1 MKIALALHTIPHSDM
16 NLLRC
21 RRALIHPLVSGACF
35 EHKLD
40 AHPNSKIERST
51 CAVIAEELES
61 TSSITAAVL
70 DIILTAEHKKISTEH
85 LCPVAAALNIIP
97 SGSHNLRF
105 EVRASLRKCLQSCQS
120 TSVGNCS
127 FTPVAEFFSSFE
139 THLRPVLLSIAALHR
154 IEVPSKSGVETIRKL
169 ITTHTHSLGP
179 LYTIFAF
186 APTNLDLS
194 LPDCA
199 DVCNEWEADNI
210 DPDIQVHILI
220 VIYGSE
226 TSLNVMQRILNT
238 LNIQHDPVD
247 SVNTYRKQPCS

>member
-1 MKIALALHTIPHSDM
+1 
-16 NLLRC
+16 
-21 RRALIHPLVSGACF
+21 LIHHLVSGACF

-40 AHPNSKIERST
+40 AHPNSKIDRST
-51 CAVIAEELES
+51 CAVIAEEFES
-61 TSSITAAVL
+61 TFSITALVL

-85 LCPVAAALNIIP
+85 LYHVAAALDIIP

-105 EVRASLRKCLQSCQS
+105 KVRASLRKCLQSRQS
-120 TSVGNCS
+120 TSVENRS
-127 FTPVAEFFSSFE
+127 FTSFAEFFNSFNSFE

-247 SVNTYRKQPCS
+247 SVKTYRKQLRSTDFTQG